1 MRTVIQRVSHAQVT
15 VEGQVVGQ
23 IQRGMVVLVGFT
35 DSDEVEQINWM
46 ARKVAGLRIFED
58 SGGKMNLGL
67 ADVEG
72 QVLVVPNFTLY
83 GDVARGRR
91 PSFSQAAEPR
101 RAEELF
107 QQFIAAVRERG
118 VTVGQGQFGASMQ
131 IELVNDGPVTLIIDT
146 EPHS

>member
-1 MRTVIQRVSHAQVT
+1 MRTVIQRVSRAQVT
-15 VEGQVVGQ
+15 VDGQVVGE
-23 IQRGMVVLVGFT
+23 IERGVVVLVGFT
-35 DSDEVEQINWM
+35 ASDEVEQINWM

-58 SGGKMNLGL
+58 EAGKMNLAL
-67 ADVEG
+67 VDVEG
-72 QVLVVPNFTLY
+72 KLLVVPNFTLY

-107 QQFIAAVRERG
+107 QQFVAAVRDRG
-118 VTVGQGQFGASMQ
+118 VTVAQGQFGASMQ

-146 EPHS
+146 ESHS